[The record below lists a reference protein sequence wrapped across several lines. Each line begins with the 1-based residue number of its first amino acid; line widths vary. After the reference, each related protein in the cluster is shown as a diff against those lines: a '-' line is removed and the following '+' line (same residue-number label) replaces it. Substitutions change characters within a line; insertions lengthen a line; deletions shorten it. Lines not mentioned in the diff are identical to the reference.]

1 MKYIKNI
8 LIILWALYSA
18 FFWLSALA
26 VPFLSYF
33 GGYDLSAKLSYI
45 LSNACH
51 QNPERSFW
59 LLGYPV
65 SLCARCLGVYIGVTF
80 TCFFALTDKININF
94 KLFTILAFI
103 CITDISLN
111 LFHINTGNITRL
123 CIGLIIGFLITIT
136 VNFILNIR
144 RKNYEN

>member
-1 MKYIKNI
+1 MKYLKKSL
-8 LIILWALYSA
+8 LIILAIYSS
-18 FFWLSALA
+18 FFCITAILVPLFAYSGNYKLSAE
-26 VPFLSYF
+26 LSY
-33 GGYDLSAKLSYI
+33 L

-51 QNPERSFW
+51 QSPDRSFW

-65 SLCARCLGVYIGVTF
+65 SLCARCLGVYIGVTV
-80 TCFFALTDKININF
+80 TCFFALADKININL
-94 KLFTILAFI
+94 KLFTLLAFI